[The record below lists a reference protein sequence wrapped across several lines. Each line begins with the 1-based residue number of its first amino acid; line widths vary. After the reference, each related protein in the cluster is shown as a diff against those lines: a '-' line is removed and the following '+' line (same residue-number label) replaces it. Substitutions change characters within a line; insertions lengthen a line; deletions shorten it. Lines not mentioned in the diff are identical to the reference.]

1 MLKNINKEY
10 YMEKDIVFNIAD
22 KNEGYRSFT
31 IEGVDTEFKLQ
42 TKADL
47 TTVIDIAETVY
58 NNMMRY
64 MANGIDMYAVKQPL
78 FTYYIMDKL
87 SNIDV
92 SGVLDVTTDQNGNE
106 VTNLDVNKA
115 NQLCTSGFGT
125 IIYRMML
132 LDVEN
137 DEYNSIFQ
145 IHQLLNRKIEMFER
159 QVLSNSPT
167 DDVINEVYS
176 LVHEFKE
183 FTEKLS
189 KQADKIDISKAF
201 ESLKDM
207 TPKNFVDEYLKSEN
221 RHDII
226 KDILEKED
234 VKKIKSSDT
243 GKTNKKYNNYKQ
255 SRNSR
260 QKRTLMPEA
269 GKDVIEFVQSKDGE

>member
-1 MLKNINKEY
+1 MKKDLKFNMIDVDKGIKEF
-10 YMEKDIVFNIAD
+10 E
-22 KNEGYRSFT
+22 
-31 IEGVDTEFKLQ
+31 IEGTDKKFKLQ

-47 TTVIDIAETVY
+47 TTVIDIVETVY
-58 NNMMRY
+58 SNMMRY

-78 FTYYIMDKL
+78 LTYYIMDKL

-92 SGVLDVTTDQNGNE
+92 SGVLNVTTDENGNE

-115 NQLCTSGFGT
+115 NQLCTNGFGT

-159 QVLSNSPT
+159 QVLSNSPA

-183 FTEKLS
+183 FAEKLS

-207 TPKNFVDEYLKSEN
+207 TPQNLVNEYLSSKFSNAEESEN
-221 RHDII
+221 
-226 KDILEKED
+226 
-234 VKKIKSSDT
+234 
-243 GKTNKKYNNYKQ
+243 
-255 SRNSR
+255 
-260 QKRTLMPEA
+260 
-269 GKDVIEFVQSKDGE
+269 